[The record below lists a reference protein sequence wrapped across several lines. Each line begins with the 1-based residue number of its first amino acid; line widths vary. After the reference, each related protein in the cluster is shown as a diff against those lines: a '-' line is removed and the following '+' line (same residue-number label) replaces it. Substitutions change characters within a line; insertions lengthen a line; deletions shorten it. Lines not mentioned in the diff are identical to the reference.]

1 MSLARRQIAIAI
13 LGVLVAAACLR
24 PAITS
29 FGPVLDRIA
38 ADTGLSAGV
47 LGVLG
52 SLPLVMFGLVSPL
65 VHRMAARL
73 GTERLL
79 ASALGIL
86 AVGTALRS
94 VPGNLLL
101 WLGTVLIGGAIA
113 VGNVLV
119 PSIVKRDF
127 GKRMPLMTSLY
138 TAVMGGMAAFASGL
152 AVPIADATGTWRWA
166 LGAWFVLALAGCA
179 IWALRPNQ
187 DDVDAH
193 AEVAGSTTVWRVPTA
208 WYVSLNMGFQSSVFY
223 MTITWLPTYETDH
236 GYTAATAGWHL
247 FAYQVTGMLC
257 GFAIAIPLD
266 RSRNQSVLAAAV
278 GVWMVGAVLGML
290 FAPDAMWLW
299 AVLGGMSSGSSLVVA
314 LSLIGMRARTHSSTV
329 RLSGMAQSVG
339 YLIAAGAT
347 VGAGAIVEASSSRGL
362 LVAMAIIAAIQTIFG
377 ALAGRDVYVDD
388 AVAARA

>member
-1 MSLARRQIAIAI
+1 MSQSRRQVVIAI

-47 LGVLG
+47 LGILG
-52 SLPLVMFGLVSPL
+52 SLPLVMFGLVSPW

-79 ASALGIL
+79 ATALGIL

-94 VPGNLLL
+94 VPGNVLL

-127 GKRMPLMTSLY
+127 GKRMSLMTSLY
-138 TAVMGGMAAFASGL
+138 TAVMGGMAALASGL

-166 LGAWFVLALAGCA
+166 LGGWLALAVAGCA
-179 IWALRPNQ
+179 IWTVRPNQ
-187 DDVDAH
+187 DDVDAQ
-193 AEVAGSTTVWRVPTA
+193 AATSGSTSVWRVPTA
-208 WYVSLNMGFQSSVFY
+208 WYVSLFMGFQSSVFY

-247 FAYQVTGMLC
+247 FAYQVTGILC

-266 RSRNQSVLAAAV
+266 RSRSQSTIAAAV
-278 GVWMVGAVLGML
+278 SIWMVLAVLGML
-290 FAPDAMWLW
+290 LFPDVMWLW
-299 AVLGGMSSGSSLVVA
+299 AVLGGVSSGASLVVA
-314 LSLIGMRARTHSSTV
+314 LSLIGLRSRTHSSTV

-339 YLIAAGAT
+339 YLIAAAAT
-347 VGAGAIVEASSSRGL
+347 VGAGAIVETSSSRGL

-377 ALAGRDVYVDD
+377 VLAGRDVYVDD
-388 AVAARA
+388 AVTARV

>member
-1 MSLARRQIAIAI
+1 M
-13 LGVLVAAACLR
+13 
-24 PAITS
+24 
-29 FGPVLDRIA
+29 
-38 ADTGLSAGV
+38 
-47 LGVLG
+47 
-52 SLPLVMFGLVSPL
+52 
-65 VHRMAARL
+65 
-73 GTERLL
+73 
-79 ASALGIL
+79 
-86 AVGTALRS
+86 
-94 VPGNLLL
+94 
-101 WLGTVLIGGAIA
+101 
-113 VGNVLV
+113 
-119 PSIVKRDF
+119 
-127 GKRMPLMTSLY
+127 
-138 TAVMGGMAAFASGL
+138 
-152 AVPIADATGTWRWA
+152 
-166 LGAWFVLALAGCA
+166 LALAGCA

-223 MTITWLPTYETDH
+223 MTITWLPTYETEH

-377 ALAGRDVYVDD
+377 VLAGRDVYVDD